1 MKGENFYRNYFEK
14 GNWTFLPRINTN
26 ITYNN
31 LNKQHMIV
39 FAHSTLGFQA
49 IAKGIKCAV
58 FYECFPEKGA
68 SGKFPKKGPFWTN
81 SKSYKD
87 FEKLLNKVIKYPN
100 KKWLKISKIYS
111 EKILRYR
118 PNNTEKKNYR

>member
-1 MKGENFYRNYFEK
+1 MRKRKIKIFVAGRQTRNHPVKGENFYRNYFEK

-58 FYECFPEKGA
+58 F
-68 SGKFPKKGPFWTN
+68 
-81 SKSYKD
+81 
-87 FEKLLNKVIKYPN
+87 
-100 KKWLKISKIYS
+100 
-111 EKILRYR
+111 
-118 PNNTEKKNYR
+118 

>member
-1 MKGENFYRNYFEK
+1 
-14 GNWTFLPRINTN
+14 
-26 ITYNN
+26 
-31 LNKQHMIV
+31 MIV

-49 IAKGIKCAV
+49 IAKGYKCAV

-100 KKWLKISKIYS
+100 KK
-111 EKILRYR
+111 
-118 PNNTEKKNYR
+118 NG